1 MAKLNPVDWKESF
14 KWQFEAYPIFCSA
27 YQKAA
32 KRVKNKYYVSWDDF
46 LCYFN
51 DGHHIGLKPRDSVLL
66 PGRRVINDLLSGNDD
81 FLKIFKEIRKEMEEA
96 IDACLKVRRNN
107 EFADFKKWW
116 PKMQNA
122 LSNASHILFGFDY
135 ALDEF
140 LKDLQNNS
148 PKDFAVL
155 NKNIRARELSFINEA
170 ENKLIEF
177 SGKTK
182 NFNDIYDQFLDEYG
196 WFQNSYKG
204 IFKITPLWLK
214 NYTKHIKNKKTKLFD
229 NLKKNKL
236 PKRYK
241 LLAEAAS
248 IGIIFRDDK
257 KKLLLIGVDLIEE
270 WLKMV
275 CEERGCK
282 FEEMRWL
289 TMDEILQTIKNK
301 KNGNIK
307 MAKRFAKNNA
317 RYGVLTKTSYREVA
331 EKFWKSV
338 LSLHDEDK
346 NVSEIKGLTAHKGNC
361 RGRIKVILNPKIEA
375 NKFKNGDVL
384 VTSMTRPEFLPL
396 MRKAAAFITDEGGI
410 TSHAAIISREL
421 NKPCIIG
428 TKIATKVLKD
438 GDLVEVDADKGVVKI
453 VKRA

>member
-257 KKLLLIGVDLIEE
+257 KKLLLIGVDLMEE

-275 CEERGCK
+275 CEEHGCK

-317 RYGVLTKTSYREVA
+317 RYGVLTKTSYREVT

-338 LSLHDEDK
+338 LSLHVEDK
-346 NVSEIKGLTAHKGNC
+346 NVS
-361 RGRIKVILNPKIEA
+361 
-375 NKFKNGDVL
+375 
-384 VTSMTRPEFLPL
+384 
-396 MRKAAAFITDEGGI
+396 
-410 TSHAAIISREL
+410 
-421 NKPCIIG
+421 
-428 TKIATKVLKD
+428 
-438 GDLVEVDADKGVVKI
+438 
-453 VKRA
+453 